1 MDNWYSDQCAAGR
14 NHCHIVSKMVQ
25 KSKVS
30 LTRLRYESWVL
41 HYDMCMPHL
50 VIKDLNIYTFL
61 IFIMFWLSSWKCVR
75 TLHMYIVLFYLQ
87 FSYPCVAMTWD
98 ATYNCSNHKLS
109 STTLVWVNAPLRN
122 WAWMSFLIIFCVPN
136 LLQKS
141 LTRWTHWI

>member
-50 VIKDLNIYTFL
+50 VIRDLKYLYILDFHYVLVVFMKVCSNAPHVY
-61 IFIMFWLSSWKCVR
+61 S
-75 TLHMYIVLFYLQ
+75 IVLPPVQ
-87 FSYPCVAMTWD
+87 
-98 ATYNCSNHKLS
+98 LS
-109 STTLVWVNAPLRN
+109 MCRHDMRCYIQLLKVSIINFPQLPLYE
-122 WAWMSFLIIFCVPN
+122 LIHFWEIELECPF
-136 LLQKS
+136 
-141 LTRWTHWI
+141 